1 MKKCNANIIHINF
14 IKLNKHDKS
23 STKYEGFAM
32 DNFSLWK
39 EGAKNGLPIFL
50 GYVAVTFAFGV
61 AARDVLTPYQAVLMS
76 ATNITSAGQF
86 AALGLIAA
94 SVSYGEMAL
103 AQLVLNL
110 RYSLMSCCIS
120 QKLESTAS
128 RYHRFFIAMGL
139 TDEVF
144 GLTASVKGRLQ
155 PAYAY
160 GVMSTALPGW
170 VIGTFL
176 GIISTGFLPPRIMSA
191 LGIAIYGMFIAIIF
205 PPVRHDHKLL
215 IIVAVSIISS
225 HIADNI
231 SLLSQVTPGIKLVGL
246 TLVIASAAA
255 LLFPLEKR
263 ATVSEVHCLTECEK
277 GAA

>member
-1 MKKCNANIIHINF
+1 
-14 IKLNKHDKS
+14 
-23 STKYEGFAM
+23 M

-39 EGAKNGLPIFL
+39 KGAKNGLPIFL
-50 GYVAVTFAFGV
+50 GYVAVTFAFGI
-61 AARDVLTPYQAVLMS
+61 AARDVLGPFQAVLMS

-120 QKLESTAS
+120 QKLESAAS
-128 RYHRFFIAMGL
+128 GYHRFFIAMGL

-144 GLTASVKGRLQ
+144 GLTASVKGRLR

-170 VIGTFL
+170 VVGTFF
-176 GIISTGFLPPRIMSA
+176 GVMATGYLPPRIMSA
-191 LGIAIYGMFIAIIF
+191 LGIALYGMFIAIIS
-205 PPVRHDHKLL
+205 PPLRHDHKLA
-215 IIVAVSIISS
+215 IIVGASIVCS
-225 HIADNI
+225 HIYNNI
-231 SLLSQVTPGIKLVGL
+231 PLLSQVTPGIKLVAL
-246 TLVIASAAA
+246 TLLIAGAAA
-255 LLFPLEKR
+255 LIFPLNKGES
-263 ATVSEVHCLTECEK
+263 ASEPSCLAECGK
-277 GAA
+277 AAS